1 MMDAIRPS
9 SSSKSTLLSAVSPP
23 NFLVTP
29 RASRRTAIS
38 GLAEL
43 ARAAPRGQDALRPED
58 HHQHQDETE
67 DHALVLGRLEL
78 GRQVGQVVA
87 EDLNAGVA
95 ELVDPEREALE
106 DLEVEYGHDRGAPD
120 GAGDRAHAAQDD

>member
-9 SSSKSTLLSAVSPP
+9 SSSKSTLLSAVNPP

-29 RASRRTAIS
+29 RASRRVAIS
-38 GLAEL
+38 GVRGLGEL
-43 ARAAPRGQDALRPED
+43 ARAAPRGQDALRAED
-58 HHQHQDETE
+58 HHQHDDEAE

-87 EDLNAGVA
+87 EDLDAGVA
-95 ELVDPEREALE
+95 KLVEPQGEALE
-106 DLEVEYGHDRGAPD
+106 DLEVEIGRASCRERGEISGVA
-120 GAGDRAHAAQDD
+120 